1 MTEQNERMEKALRGC
16 AEAGVPDSVDLWPAI
31 SESVGTGAIRRHGRP
46 SRRMRFVPSTRTGWA
61 FAALLVLL
69 FGMGAYAATGLL
81 YEMFRDELPGAQEPV
96 FGQQLDITQTQAAS
110 GAEVTVRWAYADASY
125 VVVGFSVKDLTN
137 WRQAAG
143 RPAELEPIV
152 VID

>member
-1 MTEQNERMEKALRGC
+1 
-16 AEAGVPDSVDLWPAI
+16 
-31 SESVGTGAIRRHGRP
+31 
-46 SRRMRFVPSTRTGWA
+46 
-61 FAALLVLL
+61 
-69 FGMGAYAATGLL
+69 MGAYAATGLL
-81 YEMFRDELPGAQEPV
+81 YEMFRDGLPGAQEPV

-137 WRQAAG
+137 RRQVAG
-143 RPAELEPIV
+143 RPADLEPIV